1 MKEFARQN
9 KNEIE
14 LDDQVAKFPIRNH
27 VLCSLRPAAK
37 DFIGSK
43 LHTRSIAAGD
53 IVFEEGDKI
62 DEVVFPHEGVI
73 SYMASMEGG
82 RTVEKTSVGVEGYIG
97 FSLLMGST
105 NAISR
110 SIVQVPGYA
119 SWLRRADMEEAAE
132 RFECVRS
139 AMLKYATLLIR
150 QLMESVACNSLH
162 TAEQRVARWL
172 LEAHDRMSGDR
183 FAITQQAI
191 ADALGLRR
199 ATVSQVCSRFQNESL
214 LTYTRGVVDM
224 QHRAALEELSC
235 ECYNRIKRPIAPQ

>member
-1 MKEFARQN
+1 MPK
-9 KNEIE
+9 
-14 LDDQVAKFPIRNH
+14 LPLRNH
-27 VLCSLRPAAK
+27 VLCSLRPAAQ
-37 DFIGSK
+37 DFIGSR
-43 LHTRSIAAGD
+43 LHTRTIAAGD
-53 IVFEEGDKI
+53 VVFEEGELI
-62 DEVVFPHEGVI
+62 EEVVFPHEGVI

-119 SWLRRADMEEAAE
+119 SWLRRADMEEAAD
-132 RFECVRS
+132 RFECVRI
-139 AMLKYATLLIR
+139 AMLRYANFLIR

-172 LEAHDRMSGDR
+172 VQAHDRMTGDR
-183 FAITQQAI
+183 FSITQQAV

-199 ATVSQVCSRFQNESL
+199 ATVGQICSRFQSEEL
-214 LTYTRGVVDM
+214 LTYSRGVVDV
-224 QHRAALEELSC
+224 QDRAALEARSC
-235 ECYNRIKRPIAPQ
+235 ECYRRIRNPLGG